1 MYQVCPRLLSV
12 RALVAFRGY
21 VSGITVVYHVGEEK
35 QNGPGVESFPEYLGS
50 LSVCGVP
57 VRPYYSVTGVYGIVP
72 SHACSLPCRRQER
85 RSDVGW
91 CLCVW
96 CVCGVPLH
104 PGLSGRGKSL
114 TLGRVSVWHTWS
126 RHLGTQLTH
135 MKQTP
140 RDATDMLYWPRDT
153 TFLQFRTGHAA
164 TR

>member
-1 MYQVCPRLLSV
+1 MYQVCPRLLSFRV
-12 RALVAFRGY
+12 LVAFRGY

-57 VRPYYSVTGVYGIVP
+57 VRPYYSVTGVCGIVP
-72 SHACSLPCRRQER
+72 SHACSLPCRREER

-96 CVCGVPLH
+96 CVWCPF
-104 PGLSGRGKSL
+104 S
-114 TLGRVSVWHTWS
+114 S
-126 RHLGTQLTH
+126 RFVREGQKLDSWPCLCMTH

-140 RDATDMLYWPRDT
+140 RDATDILY
-153 TFLQFRTGHAA
+153 
-164 TR
+164 